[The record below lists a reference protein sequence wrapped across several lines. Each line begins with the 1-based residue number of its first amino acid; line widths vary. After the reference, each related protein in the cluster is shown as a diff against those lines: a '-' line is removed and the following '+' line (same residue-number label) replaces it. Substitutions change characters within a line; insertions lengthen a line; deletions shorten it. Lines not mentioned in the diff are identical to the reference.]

1 MLILLQKFIRQI
13 VNAQSNTLLYSR
25 SVNII
30 IPRVYNLKNG
40 HGYSIL
46 FPVIL
51 SLFFKTVF
59 VVSVAV
65 KIVVLSLIWSSRLL
79 STINGL
85 TRQALF
91 TRLA

>member
-1 MLILLQKFIRQI
+1 MEKKPSTPIALFFNVVKAWEYSITTDTIMLILLQKFIRQI

-46 FPVIL
+46 LPVIL
-51 SLFFKTVF
+51 S
-59 VVSVAV
+59 
-65 KIVVLSLIWSSRLL
+65 
-79 STINGL
+79 
-85 TRQALF
+85 
-91 TRLA
+91 